1 MIASAPSPSTIR
13 WVMVTR
19 PAPDADRLA
28 AQVRALGFEVVM
40 SPVIKVVWRGQV
52 PQLTGMA
59 GLVFTSAN
67 GVRALCHHLT
77 VIPADVATLPVYAV
91 GAATGAA
98 ANAAG
103 FTNITEASG
112 DVETLAA
119 RIKADAATLGSFSGP
134 LLHVAGT
141 QRAGDLAAHLD
152 RVATVER
159 CVLYEA
165 QPCSSLAPAALSI
178 LKSEASAVAIP
189 LFSPRSARLLADQ
202 FHRAGCVAA
211 LGLVIPLCLSEAV
224 AKSAHAAG
232 FSHARIRIAARPQ
245 TDALC
250 ALLTPQL

>member
-1 MIASAPSPSTIR
+1 
-13 WVMVTR
+13 MVTR

-52 PQLTGMA
+52 PRLAGMA
-59 GLVFTSAN
+59 GLIFTSAN

-77 VIPADVATLPVYAV
+77 DIATDVASLRVYAV

-98 ANAAG
+98 ASAAG
-103 FTNITEASG
+103 FTNIIEAGG

-141 QRAGDLAAHLD
+141 HRTGDLAARLAG
-152 RVATVER
+152 VATVER

-165 QPCSSLAPAALSI
+165 QPCPDLMPAALCV
-178 LKSEASAVAIP
+178 LKSDASAVAIP

-202 FHRAGCVAA
+202 FHRAGCMAA

-232 FSHARIRIAARPQ
+232 FSPTRIRIAARPQ